1 MSDGDEVLF
10 AFHEIPSAKQ
20 KERTSAWMFFAGAAF
35 LVCVGGVSLV
45 GASSSV
51 APGLSQDPM
60 SFTSTRT
67 AGLSFKDL
75 FVIILDLCVLYFS
88 LKRTALV
95 GTFQNCD
102 VEQARLS
109 EVQDCAGSVQ
119 GLVSFKYMKHAHL
132 RLRSSMNGNVNQVK
146 VPLLSEPQGD
156 WFTSQPATPACFCR

>member
-35 LVCVGGVSLV
+35 LVCVGGVFLV

-67 AGLSFKDL
+67 AGLPFKDL
-75 FVIILDLCVLYFS
+75 FVNILGFNRFAHFV
-88 LKRTALV
+88 
-95 GTFQNCD
+95 
-102 VEQARLS
+102 
-109 EVQDCAGSVQ
+109 CAI
-119 GLVSFKYMKHAHL
+119 
-132 RLRSSMNGNVNQVK
+132 
-146 VPLLSEPQGD
+146 LLSQKDSPG
-156 WFTSQPATPACFCR
+156 WNFSKL

>member
-67 AGLSFKDL
+67 AGLPFKDL
-75 FVIILDLCVLYFS
+75 FVNILGFNPFAQLCVLYFS

-109 EVQDCAGSVQ
+109 EVKDCAGSVQ
-119 GLVSFKYMKHAHL
+119 GLVSFK
-132 RLRSSMNGNVNQVK
+132 
-146 VPLLSEPQGD
+146 
-156 WFTSQPATPACFCR
+156 